1 MGIGSYASLS
11 KNLATL
17 NDVHIPS
24 PGNGY
29 GLTYVSARKRW
40 EAKPVVQAT
49 FNKIATSDVVS
60 VLPLETSLIFEYTMD
75 EVEEGTLMHVSA
87 KCDGLGELL
96 VTVND
101 IAVGTGKNSY
111 LAQDI
116 NFIQNIPLI
125 KGNTIK
131 CFIKNASFLNETNSY
146 SVWLYL
152 REG

>member
-1 MGIGSYASLS
+1 MGVGSYAGLS
-11 KNLATL
+11 KRLSTL
-17 NDVHIPS
+17 NDVYVPN
-24 PGNGY
+24 PRNGY
-29 GLTYVSARKRW
+29 ALTYSTQRQRW
-40 EAKPVVQAT
+40 EDKPVIQAT
-49 FNKIATSDVVS
+49 FNKIATSDVTA
-60 VLPLETSLIFEYTMD
+60 VLSGETGLIFEYTMVDAD
-75 EVEEGTLMHVSA
+75 EGALMHVSA

-116 NFIQNIPLI
+116 NFIQNIPLL
-125 KGNTIK
+125 KDNVIK
-131 CFIKNASFLNETNSY
+131 CYIKNTSFLGETNSY